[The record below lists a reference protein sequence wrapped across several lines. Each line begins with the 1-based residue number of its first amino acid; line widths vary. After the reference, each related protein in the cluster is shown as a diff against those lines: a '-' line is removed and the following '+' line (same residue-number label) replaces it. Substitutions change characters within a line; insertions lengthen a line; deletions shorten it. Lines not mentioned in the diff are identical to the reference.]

1 MRGCKMA
8 RFIEA
13 GESVGQHHVRPLAA
27 RPRKTGI
34 KGQKPKPAKAKTK
47 SGKAT
52 MKTVVTP
59 IKTRRFPMSEHME
72 QAAQGMMKMYEEINA
87 FARASVDANVKSM
100 EAATKGW
107 DESARSAN
115 HMMQENI
122 ARMMSIGKTV
132 AEAKSMR
139 EIVDMQ
145 QEFVKDCLDLWMAG
159 AGKISEISA
168 RTAKDVIEP
177 VAQHANNAISRM
189 MQKTDAA

>member
-1 MRGCKMA
+1 MA

-13 GESVGQHHVRPLAA
+13 GEASGRHLVRPFAA
-27 RPRKTGI
+27 KPRKAAI
-34 KGQKPKPAKAKTK
+34 KGQKPKPAKAKSKT
-47 SGKAT
+47 GKGT
-52 MKTVVTP
+52 MKAVVTP
-59 IKTRRFPMSEHME
+59 ITTRRFTMSEHME
-72 QAAQGMMKMYEEINA
+72 QATQGMMKMYEEINA

-122 ARMMSIGKTV
+122 ARMMSISKTV

-139 EIVDMQ
+139 EIVDMH

-177 VAQHANNAISRM
+177 VAQHANNAISRI
-189 MQKTDAA
+189 MQKTHAA